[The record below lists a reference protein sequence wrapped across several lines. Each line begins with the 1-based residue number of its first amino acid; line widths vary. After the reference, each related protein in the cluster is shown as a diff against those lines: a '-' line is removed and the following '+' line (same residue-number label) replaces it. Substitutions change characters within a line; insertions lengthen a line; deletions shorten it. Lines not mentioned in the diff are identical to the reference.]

1 MNNELPEE
9 LPAASEQATAPIASF
24 ERTRPHRGS
33 PETDAFLRAV
43 VKMGASD
50 LHLKSGE
57 SARLRIGGEL
67 RMVAEEPDPTEE
79 FEARVFHFLTED
91 ERRQLIVD
99 GSVDLAYDL
108 DDQTRFRVNVYRQDA
123 GISIAARVVPRSIPS
138 FENLHLP
145 SVVAKIADNRQ
156 GLILVSGT
164 TGSGKSTTIAA
175 ILEHINHTRNE
186 HIVTIEDP
194 IEFLHTSRKCL
205 INQREIGINVKDFPT
220 ALRALLREDPDVV
233 LIGEMRDAETFRS
246 ALQAADTGHLVVS
259 TVHAESAAQT
269 VNRLLNMFPEDERPS
284 VRKSLVFSLRAIMAQ
299 KLLKSTAADVNRVPA
314 VEVLVSTPIVR
325 KLIDDGREME
335 LGDVIRTGDEGM
347 LSYAESLL
355 RLYHDKL
362 IDAET
367 GRHAAPNEEE
377 FKRLLAGIKT
387 SQAGI
392 VG

>member
-138 FENLHLP
+138 FEALHLP

-205 INQREIGINVKDFPT
+205 INQREIGINVKDFST

-269 VNRLLNMFPEDERPS
+269 VNRLLNMFPEDEQPS